1 MMPPKK
7 NPLRLNK
14 LQLRTLALAQVM
26 AGDETLSSRNAE
38 TGDVALLQ
46 TPRPHGNHVHIGRFV
61 VSARDVSGFFNPA
74 VWKALER
81 KGLARA
87 EGALTIVITAAG
99 VEDDT
104 GLSDRFLSP
113 SDH

>member
-1 MMPPKK
+1 MPPKK

-26 AGDETLSSRNAE
+26 AADETLSSRNDD
-38 TGDVALLQ
+38 TGEVTLLQ
-46 TPRPHGNHVHIGRFV
+46 LPRPHGNHVHIGRFV
-61 VSARDVSGFFNPA
+61 VSARDVSGFTNPA

-81 KGLARA
+81 KELARA
-87 EGALTIVITAAG
+87 EDALTIVITSTG
-99 VEDDT
+99 VEYDT
-104 GLSDRFLSP
+104 GLSDRFLTP